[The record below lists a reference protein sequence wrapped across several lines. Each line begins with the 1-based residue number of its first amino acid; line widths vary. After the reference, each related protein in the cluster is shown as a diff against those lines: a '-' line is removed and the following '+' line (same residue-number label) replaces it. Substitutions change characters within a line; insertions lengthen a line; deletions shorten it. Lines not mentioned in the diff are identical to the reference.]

1 MNKSNSIM
9 EKIQEYQAPKCDVME
24 LQNEGAILT
33 VSGVTPPHFGS
44 GGTIGSTTTTE
55 ASGLNWTE

>member
-9 EKIQEYQAPKCDVME
+9 EKMQEYQAPKCEVME
-24 LQNEGAILT
+24 LQNEGAILGA
-33 VSGVTPPHFGS
+33 SISDIES
-44 GGTIGSTTTTE
+44 GGTIGSTTPAE

>member
-24 LQNEGAILT
+24 LQNEGAIL
-33 VSGVTPPHFGS
+33 VGS
-44 GGTIGSTTTTE
+44 LDDTIEYGGTIGSTTPSE
-55 ASGLNWTE
+55 ASSLNWTE

>member
-24 LQNEGAILT
+24 LQNEGAILA
-33 VSGVTPPHFGS
+33 GS
-44 GGTIGSTTTTE
+44 LDDTIEYGGSIGSTTPPE
-55 ASGLNWTE
+55 ASGLNWAE